1 MPTLS
6 TLLRRLAQCT
16 LSASLVLVGAA
27 ASAHGFQAGNIV
39 IEHPYAL
46 PSPPGSPNG
55 AMYLRALR
63 NTGEQADKLLSAR
76 TPVAASVEIHHM
88 QMDSGNVMRMRA
100 VDGLPL
106 APKAELKLMHGGE
119 WHLMLLS
126 LKRPLKVGD
135 HFPVTLRFER
145 GGEQEVSVW
154 VQAPRD
160 LAAATPAD
168 DVAAIT
174 HLLMATFD
182 KPEAR
187 LAVAP
192 VVVQGDQALA
202 GWTQGERGG
211 RALLQRHHGAWQV
224 AVCGGDGL
232 TDPRL
237 LANAGLAAA
246 EARALVA
253 SLTQAEA
260 RLPPAQRAK
269 FSTFDGLVRMDAAGH
284 HPPSGAGPHPAAGV
298 GNSSPPDASHGAATA
313 SAPLH

>member
-1 MPTLS
+1 MPMLS
-6 TLLRRLAQCT
+6 FLLRRLAQST
-16 LSASLVLVGAA
+16 LSVAFALVSVA
-27 ASAHGFQAGNIV
+27 ASAHGFQAGSIV

-55 AMYLRALR
+55 ATYLRALR
-63 NTGEQADKLLSAR
+63 NTGEQADKLVGAR

-100 VDGLPL
+100 VNGLPL
-106 APKAELKLMHGGE
+106 PSKAELKLMHGGE
-119 WHLMLLS
+119 WHLMLLN
-126 LKRPLKVGD
+126 LKRPLKLGD
-135 HFPVTLRFER
+135 RFPVTLRFER
-145 GGEQEVSVW
+145 GGETEVSVW

-160 LAAATPAD
+160 LAPATAAGDA
-168 DVAAIT
+168 AAIT

-187 LAVAP
+187 LSVAP

-202 GWTQGERGG
+202 GWIQGERGG
-211 RALLQRHHGAWQV
+211 RALLKRQHGEWQV

-237 LANAGLAAA
+237 LADAGLAAA
-246 EARALVA
+246 DARALVA
-253 SLTQAEA
+253 SLVQAEA
-260 RLPPAQRAK
+260 RLPAAQRAK

-284 HPPSGAGPHPAAGV
+284 HPPSGVGHPPSAAGH
-298 GNSSPPDASHGAATA
+298 SRAAA
-313 SAPLH
+313 SAPHH